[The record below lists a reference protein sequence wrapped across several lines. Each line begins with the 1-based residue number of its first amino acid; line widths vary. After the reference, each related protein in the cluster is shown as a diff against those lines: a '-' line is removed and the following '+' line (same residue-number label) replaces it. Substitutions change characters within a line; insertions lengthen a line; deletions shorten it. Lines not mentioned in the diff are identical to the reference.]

1 MGITQLCAQ
10 RTGKQRGGGDGGI
23 KDPWGDVGAGSPEGE
38 GAQGARDPIP
48 GMGEGRG
55 EQGAAQ
61 PDTGSRSRERGEVLK
76 GSIAILISYESI
88 LTCHGQR
95 GRLTPELQDLIN
107 GLSKPYL

>member
-1 MGITQLCAQ
+1 MSQGPHPRHGDEQ
-10 RTGKQRGGGDGGI
+10 RDGKGQGERGG
-23 KDPWGDVGAGSPEGE
+23 
-38 GAQGARDPIP
+38 R
-48 GMGEGRG
+48 GRG
-55 EQGAAQ
+55 A
-61 PDTGSRSRERGEVLK
+61 DTGSRSRERGEVPK